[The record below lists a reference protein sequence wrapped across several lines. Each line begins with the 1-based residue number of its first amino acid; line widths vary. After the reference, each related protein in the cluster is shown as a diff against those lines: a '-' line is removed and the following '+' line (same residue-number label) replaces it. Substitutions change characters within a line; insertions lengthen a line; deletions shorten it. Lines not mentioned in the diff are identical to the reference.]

1 MVAKTARKN
10 VVSHGGK
17 YRTGQKLPANASSV
31 KRSKPGIAVRP
42 RRFSLL
48 YSSDSSLSDVSDLG
62 DNRSRNEK
70 SPTKRKMEKV
80 RSISNNATGKR
91 SKLIQD
97 STEDSSD
104 GQAVESDSEEEE
116 DGDDSS
122 DDDDESDSDGSESDT
137 SSDDESIDFVKLTAQ
152 RKKRAMKALS
162 ALKKNKSPTKSP
174 AKSPAK
180 SPVKAT
186 SGQRRRS
193 SQLRD
198 SKTQERQ
205 HNRKPEGDSD
215 SSSNEKALAFN
226 FKKDDDGIRYA
237 EATQQ
242 SEEDI
247 GEEVKDSNGPAPDLP
262 FDDNLN
268 QLHVPEFSVSE
279 ESEYDIDQ
287 DAYFNVI
294 DDESMGEMDTGLD
307 TGEDEMP
314 ILHEE
319 EKILMAEL
327 QNADDLSLDGSIHED
342 GSDPDEKLRSPFVE
356 GKPEVADEED
366 SDDDDEIMTVFDMPF
381 YEDPKF
387 ASLYYCEDGDE
398 PRLSLSTSLPLLVSG
413 EKLKRMKK
421 RKALKLAR
429 QERIQRRKLLKE
441 KSKANGIK
449 TSQIDGDEYI
459 FGVFF
464 QSDNENGDEA
474 TKRHSTLRGNLD
486 LESPL
491 RRLGSAAASDASSD
505 DEYDNI
511 LLDVAHMPSDDEV
524 RGNGHDSPKL
534 RQTDQ
539 DSSSSMSD
547 SSAID
552 LDDESD
558 LIDYDRSD
566 DDDYLSDTNVFIDID
581 DLDPDSFYFQD
592 RDDENMS
599 SFSEIMTDETDI
611 SHEENSKEEALETV
625 KYFDDESTDE
635 DDNLPPPNSRSKMIG
650 SKAKEIVSA
659 NIVGLKPPKLGTWE
673 TDSKP
678 FTIIDGLSTKS
689 LYPLI
694 QEHQQFIEQQQRAH
708 SQSPDL
714 RSGYE
719 LSSANGDELTLNELL
734 NMSEL
739 EDEDH
744 STPSFMQAVSNWYEK
759 PKVPLSAFRNK
770 GINEHEDDE
779 YMLPVNSTRK
789 VPIGYIG
796 SERTRRKI
804 DRMKEL
810 QRKKTEKR
818 RRTKKKKKLLK
829 LKRRQERLEKERH
842 RQGEQTIQAAN
853 TNLTLGTPDL
863 NQQTDPES
871 AAPLPRSRKSSV
883 KSVGLEEI
891 HEILGKDNS
900 DLLDGGDPDCALID
914 GEHEIDLAD
923 ADILASLT
931 APIQLDSIGGAPSWR
946 RRQSMAEAAA
956 ENLRFT
962 KNGLFSESALADIED
977 IIGTGVSSGAFEFS
991 ASLQ

>member
-1 MVAKTARKN
+1 MGIRTARKN
-10 VVSHGGK
+10 VVAHGGK
-17 YRTGQKLPANASSV
+17 FPTGQKQPVSTNKL
-31 KRSKPGIAVRP
+31 RKPMTQRP

-48 YSSDSSLSDVSDLG
+48 YSSDSSLSDVSDVG
-62 DNRSRNEK
+62 ENGSRSAK
-70 SPTKRKMEKV
+70 SPTKQKTGKV
-80 RSISNNATGKR
+80 RSISNNAAGKR
-91 SKLIQD
+91 SKLIR
-97 STEDSSD
+97 EESSD
-104 GQAVESDSEEEE
+104 DQAVESESENDSDDE
-116 DGDDSS
+116 DDTDDSS
-122 DDDDESDSDGSESDT
+122 DEDDGSDSDGSDSDT
-137 SSDDESIDFVKLTAQ
+137 SSDDENIDFVKLTAQ

-162 ALKKNKSPTKSP
+162 ALKRNKSPTKSP
-174 AKSPAK
+174 
-180 SPVKAT
+180 VKT
-186 SGQRRRS
+186 TVGGQRRRS
-193 SQLRD
+193 SHVKDLKVQQKQQND
-198 SKTQERQ
+198 KSE
-205 HNRKPEGDSD
+205 EDSD
-215 SSSNEKALAFN
+215 SDSNEVALAFN
-226 FKKDDDGIRYA
+226 FRKDDDGIRYGDA
-237 EATQQ
+237 SEH

-247 GEEVKDSNGPAPDLP
+247 GEEVKDNNTPAPDLP

-294 DDESMGEMDTGLD
+294 EDESMGEMDTGLE
-307 TGEDEMP
+307 TGEDEVP

-319 EKILMAEL
+319 EKNLVSEL
-327 QNADDLSLDGSIHED
+327 RNDDDLSFDGSIHEE
-342 GSDPDEKLRSPFVE
+342 GSDPAERLRSPFAE
-356 GKPEVADEED
+356 GKSEVADEED

-413 EKLKRMKK
+413 EKLRRMKK
-421 RKALKLAR
+421 REALKLER
-429 QERIQRRKLLKE
+429 RERIQRRKLLKG
-441 KSKANGIK
+441 KRKAKRVNA
-449 TSQIDGDEYI
+449 SQVDGEEYI

-464 QSDNENGDEA
+464 QSDDEKNGDD
-474 TKRHSTLRGNLD
+474 TTNRHLTLQSNLD

-491 RRLGSAAASDASSD
+491 RRLGSAAASDISSD

-511 LLDVAHMPSDDEV
+511 LLDIAHMPSDDETKE
-524 RGNGHDSPKL
+524 NGHDSPKIKQKSL
-534 RQTDQ
+534 IDQ
-539 DSSSSMSD
+539 DDSSSVSN
-547 SSAID
+547 SSVLD
-552 LDDESD
+552 MDDESD
-558 LIDYDRSD
+558 VIDDERSD
-566 DDDYLSDTNVFIDID
+566 DDLSDTNVFIDID

-592 RDDENMS
+592 RDDEDMS
-599 SFSEIMTDETDI
+599 SYSEILTDDTDVSRI
-611 SHEENSKEEALETV
+611 ESSKEEPVETV
-625 KYFDDESTDE
+625 KYVDDESTDE
-635 DDNLPPPNSRSKMIG
+635 DDNLPPPNSRSKIIG

-694 QEHQQFIEQQQRAH
+694 QEHQQLIEQQQRTQA
-708 SQSPDL
+708 QSPDL
-714 RSGYE
+714 RSGHE
-719 LSSANGDELTLNELL
+719 LSSTNGDELTLNELL

-739 EDEDH
+739 EDEDN
-744 STPSFMQAVSNWYEK
+744 STPSFSQAVFNWYEK

-770 GINEHEDDE
+770 GVNDHEDDE

-829 LKRRQERLEKERH
+829 LKRRQERLEKEKAL
-842 RQGEQTIQAAN
+842 QGEKPSEAGDIDIA
-853 TNLTLGTPDL
+853 LTTPDFS
-863 NQQTDPES
+863 QHTDHFTPE
-871 AAPLPRSRKSSV
+871 PEEQVTRSRKGSV

-891 HEILGKDNS
+891 HEILGKDHS
-900 DLLDGGDPDCALID
+900 DLLDGDGADCALLDEGNDI
-914 GEHEIDLAD
+914 ELAD

-931 APIQLDSIGGAPSWR
+931 APIQLDGIAPSWR
-946 RRQSMAEAAA
+946 RRQSMVEAAA

-977 IIGTGVSSGAFEFS
+977 IIGTGASSGAFEFS
-991 ASLQ
+991 ATLQ

>member
-1 MVAKTARKN
+1 MVSKTARKN
-10 VVSHGGK
+10 VVNHGGK
-17 YRTGQKLPANASSV
+17 YYGGQKLPANLSHL
-31 KRSKPGIAVRP
+31 KRNKPGIVARP

-48 YSSDSSLSDVSDLG
+48 YSSDSSLSDVSDVG
-62 DNRSRNEK
+62 EK
-70 SPTKRKMEKV
+70 SPTKRKTGKV
-80 RSISNNATGKR
+80 RSICNNAMGKR
-91 SKLIQD
+91 SKLIRD
-97 STEDSSD
+97 STEESSD
-104 GQAVESDSEEEE
+104 DQAVASESEE
-116 DGDDSS
+116 DDDSS
-122 DDDDESDSDGSESDT
+122 DDDESDSDGSDSDT

-174 AKSPAK
+174 AKSPVK
-180 SPVKAT
+180 SVA

-193 SQLRD
+193 SHLGV
-198 SKTQERQ
+198 SKKAEV
-205 HNRKPEGDSD
+205 DSD

-226 FKKDDDGIRYA
+226 FKKDDDGIRYTDA
-237 EATQQ
+237 PQQ

-247 GEEVKDSNGPAPDLP
+247 GEEVKDSDGPAPDLP

-294 DDESMGEMDTGLD
+294 DDESVGDMDTGLD
-307 TGEDEMP
+307 TGEDELP

-319 EKILMAEL
+319 EKNLMAEL

-342 GSDPDEKLRSPFVE
+342 GSDPAENLRSPFVE
-356 GKPEVADEED
+356 GKPEVVDDED

-421 RKALKLAR
+421 RKALKLER
-429 QERIQRRKLLKE
+429 QERIQRRKLLKQ
-441 KSKANGIK
+441 KRKAKDIK

-491 RRLGSAAASDASSD
+491 RRLGSAAVSDASSD

-511 LLDVAHMPSDDEV
+511 LLDVAHMPSDDET

-534 RQTDQ
+534 RETDQ
-539 DSSSSMSD
+539 FSSSSMSD

-558 LIDYDRSD
+558 LIDCDRSDDD

-592 RDDENMS
+592 RDDEDMS
-599 SFSEIMTDETDI
+599 SFSEIITDETDI

-625 KYFDDESTDE
+625 KYVDDESTDE
-635 DDNLPPPNSRSKMIG
+635 DDNLPPPNSRSKIIG

-694 QEHQQFIEQQQRAH
+694 QEHQQFIEQQQRAL

-714 RSGYE
+714 RSGHE
-719 LSSANGDELTLNELL
+719 LSSTNGDELTLNELL

-739 EDEDH
+739 EDEAC
-744 STPSFMQAVSNWYEK
+744 TPSFMQAISNWYEK

-842 RQGEQTIQAAN
+842 RQSDQTAQTAD

-863 NQQTDPES
+863 
-871 AAPLPRSRKSSV
+871 ALPRSKKSSV

-900 DLLDGGDPDCALID
+900 DLLDGGDPNCALID
-914 GEHEIDLAD
+914 EDHDIDLAD

-931 APIQLDSIGGAPSWR
+931 APIQLDNIGGAPSWR

-977 IIGTGVSSGAFEFS
+977 IIGTGVSTGAFEFS

>member
-1 MVAKTARKN
+1 MVSKTARKN

-17 YRTGQKLPANASSV
+17 FRSGQKVPVNMGKLQ
-31 KRSKPGIAVRP
+31 RSKPGVAQRP

-62 DNRSRNEK
+62 DNRSRNET
-70 SPTKRKMEKV
+70 SPTKRKTGKV
-80 RSISNNATGKR
+80 RSISNNAAGKR
-91 SKLIQD
+91 SKLIQND
-97 STEDSSD
+97 AGDSSD
-104 GQAVESDSEEEE
+104 GQAVVSSSEEDSDEE
-116 DGDDSS
+116 DDDDDDDSS
-122 DDDDESDSDGSESDT
+122 DDDGSDSDGSDSDT
-137 SSDDESIDFVKLTAQ
+137 SSDDENIDFVKLTAQ

-174 AKSPAK
+174 TKTA
-180 SPVKAT
+180 VN
-186 SGQRRRS
+186 GQRRKS
-193 SQLRD
+193 SHVRDVKPQL
-198 SKTQERQ
+198 KE
-205 HNRKPEGDSD
+205 KPEADSD
-215 SSSNEKALAFN
+215 SASNEVALAFN
-226 FKKDDDGIRYA
+226 FRKDDDGIRFGDA
-237 EATQQ
+237 SEH

-247 GEEVKDSNGPAPDLP
+247 GEEVKDSDEPAPELP
-262 FDDNLN
+262 FDDTLN

-294 DDESMGEMDTGLD
+294 EDESMGEMDTGLE
-307 TGEDEMP
+307 TGEDEVP

-319 EKILMAEL
+319 EKNMMAEL
-327 QNADDLSLDGSIHED
+327 KNADDLSFDGSIHEE
-342 GSDPDEKLRSPFVE
+342 GSDPAERLRSPFVE
-356 GKPEVADEED
+356 GKAEVVEDED

-421 RKALKLAR
+421 REAMKLER

-441 KSKANGIK
+441 KRNAKGVKA
-449 TSQIDGDEYI
+449 TQVDGDEYI

-464 QSDNENGDEA
+464 QSEEENGEEA
-474 TKRHSTLRGNLD
+474 KRRNPTLRGNLD

-491 RRLGSAAASDASSD
+491 RRLGSAAASDVSSD

-511 LLDVAHMPSDDEV
+511 LLDIAHMPSDDESKE
-524 RGNGHDSPKL
+524 NGHESPKVK
-534 RQTDQ
+534 QSDHNA
-539 DSSSSMSD
+539 SSSMSD

-552 LDDESD
+552 VDEESD
-558 LIDYDRSD
+558 VVDDDKSD
-566 DDDYLSDTNVFIDID
+566 DDDLSDTNVFIDID
-581 DLDPDSFYFQD
+581 DLDPDSFYFQES
-592 RDDENMS
+592 DEEDVS
-599 SFSEIMTDETDI
+599 SYSEIMTDDTDV
-611 SHEENSKEEALETV
+611 SHGENSKEEPVETV
-625 KYFDDESTDE
+625 KYVDDESTDE
-635 DDNLPPPNSRSKMIG
+635 DDNLPPPNSRNKVIG

-694 QEHQQFIEQQQRAH
+694 QEHQQLIEQQQRAH

-714 RSGYE
+714 RSAHE
-719 LSSANGDELTLNELL
+719 LSSTNGDELTLNELL

-739 EDEDH
+739 EDEDEDH
-744 STPSFMQAVSNWYEK
+744 STPSFLEAVSNWYEK

-770 GINEHEDDE
+770 GVNEHEDDE

-789 VPIGYIG
+789 APIGYIG

-818 RRTKKKKKLLK
+818 RRTKKKKKMLK
-829 LKRRQERLEKERH
+829 LKRRQERLEKEKSK
-842 RQGEQTIQAAN
+842 QIDKTPEVAD
-853 TNLTLGTPDL
+853 TNLTLGTPDFS
-863 NQQTDPES
+863 QQTDHFTPES
-871 AAPLPRSRKSSV
+871 TDRMARSRKGSV

-900 DLLDGGDPDCALID
+900 DLLDGGDPNCALID
-914 GEHEIDLAD
+914 EENDIDLAD

-931 APIQLDSIGGAPSWR
+931 APIQLDNIGGAPSWR
-946 RRQSMAEAAA
+946 RRQSMVEAAA

-962 KNGLFSESALADIED
+962 KNGLFSETALADIED
-977 IIGTGVSSGAFEFS
+977 IIGTGGTSGAFEFS